1 MDQSTNGHSQALP
14 PPMVNYIP
22 PPAPPIG
29 MPYPQQQ
36 QQQQPQ
42 TQLFAPSEQP
52 SMIQYTPATA
62 NSSETDVSASNL
74 SVLQQQ
80 QQQQQMAAMMQMQQ
94 QQQWAAAAAAGGFA
108 SPYMMPYAA
117 GQMMMMPPQP
127 GMDRPASRQSSRP
140 QSRQSN
146 AAPVSSARSMS
157 NGQTG
162 AGGQASAMLPT
173 QGYPNYLPPGM
184 YNPWFDPYWQSM
196 YGGYQHPYSYGYSDE
211 MLKYWRQGPQGE
223 DDRYSHH
230 SAAYSQSKQSQHS
243 SSMHTWGSMDSLN
256 ADF

>member
-1 MDQSTNGHSQALP
+1 MDHSTNGHSQTLP
-14 PPMVNYIP
+14 PPMANYIP
-22 PPAPPIG
+22 PSAPPIG
-29 MPYPQQQ
+29 MQYPQQQ
-36 QQQQPQ
+36 PQ
-42 TQLFAPSEQP
+42 MQTFVPQEQP
-52 SMIQYTPATA
+52 SMVQYAPATA
-62 NSSETDVSASNL
+62 NLSDNEAATNNL
-74 SVLQQQ
+74 SVQQQQ

-94 QQQWAAAAAAGGFA
+94 QQWAAAAAAAAGGYA
-108 SPYMMPYAA
+108 SPYMMPYGA

-140 QSRQSN
+140 PSRQSN
-146 AAPVSSARSMS
+146 AAPVSSARSVS

-162 AGGQASAMLPT
+162 AGGQASAMLPN

-196 YGGYQHPYSYGYSDE
+196 YSGYQHPYSYGYSDE
-211 MLKYWRQGPQGE
+211 MLKYWRQGAPTE

-230 SAAYSQSKQSQHS
+230 SAANSHSKQSQHS